1 VAHCERGDALAGKGG
16 CIMIGEIFIAFW
28 WIAMA
33 AVLAWVAQRR
43 GENTGLW
50 FVISLAASPVLAVL
64 FLMASPQRR

>member
-1 VAHCERGDALAGKGG
+1 
-16 CIMIGEIFIAFW
+16 MIGEIFIAFW

-64 FLMASPQRR
+64 FLLASPQRR